1 MIYTVTFNPS
11 LDYVVRVNE
20 FELGH
25 LHRTLKEDLFVG
37 GKGINVSTV
46 LKTLGVPSMALGFVA
61 GFTGKEI
68 IHRLSEMGISSDFVI
83 LSQGISRINVKL
95 KSLKSGRKEETEIN
109 GQGPIITQEE
119 LTKFYDKLEKL
130 KKGDILVLSGSVPN
144 SMQHAEMVYK
154 TIGTLVKERDVRL
167 VVDAEGELLRQTLS
181 LNPFL
186 IKPNKTELEKL
197 FNRKLK
203 SHESVL
209 ECAKLLQKA
218 GAKNVLVSLG
228 EEGALLLDEFRKV
241 YNQPTVQ
248 GEVQNSVGSGDS
260 MVAGF
265 LAQFSTD
272 ITVYGRKDKKLY
284 ENALKL
290 GIAAGSAAA
299 FTIGL
304 PEKERIDEIFRQLSM
319 TQHKVNISR

>member
-1 MIYTVTFNPS
+1 M
-11 LDYVVRVNE
+11 
-20 FELGH
+20 
-25 LHRTLKEDLFVG
+25 
-37 GKGINVSTV
+37 
-46 LKTLGVPSMALGFVA
+46 
-61 GFTGKEI
+61 
-68 IHRLSEMGISSDFVI
+68 
-83 LSQGISRINVKL
+83 
-95 KSLKSGRKEETEIN
+95 
-109 GQGPIITQEE
+109 
-119 LTKFYDKLEKL
+119 
-130 KKGDILVLSGSVPN
+130 LSGSVPN

-228 EEGALLLDEFRKV
+228 EEGALLLDEFGKV
-241 YNQPTVQ
+241 YNQHTVQ

-319 TQHKVNISR
+319 TQDKVNISR